1 MLFRQILN
9 NPTLHLKELEKEEQT
24 KLKHNS
30 KEEIINIRAEI
41 TEKDTKTVA
50 KINET
55 YWFFEKTKLT
65 NLLHSNLLRKRGA
78 RLIKSEMKKKLKLK

>member
-24 KLKHNS
+24 KLKHNR

-41 TEKDTKTVA
+41 TEKDTK
-50 KINET
+50 KQ
-55 YWFFEKTKLT
+55 W
-65 NLLHSNLLRKRGA
+65 KR
-78 RLIKSEMKKKLKLK
+78 